1 MPNHPASPPAAFT
14 PAEREFIRRAFGQHF
29 GSFPLIADGVFLRT
43 WRGGPQA
50 GEPKLPPAVKT
61 MLERGLVEVRPDGR
75 LFRAHFTMAGIDAL
89 RRMAAN
95 RRYLDPV
102 HYAHIRHE
110 LGLQTEDDTSSPA

>member
-1 MPNHPASPPAAFT
+1 MPDRPASPPAAFT

-43 WRGGPQA
+43 WRGGPQL

-61 MLERGLVEVRPDGR
+61 MLQRGLVEVRPEGR
-75 LFRAHFTMAGIDAL
+75 LFRAHFTMAGVDAL
-89 RRMAAN
+89 RQMAAN

-102 HYAHIRHE
+102 QYAHIRRE
-110 LGLQTEDDTSSPA
+110 LGLEPADDETS

>member
-1 MPNHPASPPAAFT
+1 MPDRPTSPPPAFT

-50 GEPKLPPAVKT
+50 GGPKLPPAVKT

-89 RRMAAN
+89 RQMAAN

-102 HYAHIRHE
+102 QYAHIRRE
-110 LGLQTEDDTSSPA
+110 LGLEAEDTG